1 MSGRGGHGTQ
11 GLHTRP
17 DPATTIA
24 GAPSE
29 CTAGLRVSPRA
40 APASVARS
48 DGEGLGRLRVFGD
61 MSPWIS
67 DLYLRSQTDA
77 RLLSL
82 TRDGHGRAFATLAE
96 RYRAELL
103 AHARRLS
110 STGNAEDLLQQTLL
124 SAFAALNR
132 GAEVGH
138 TRGWLHAILRH
149 AAIRARA
156 PVEASLELASQTG
169 EAPDALLDARADVRL
184 VLSALDALPARQRE
198 ALVGSTVQGLSR
210 AELATT
216 LGVSEGAVRQL
227 VHRARSAVRTA
238 ITSLT
243 PYPVVRWLTGPAG
256 SAPAGPPEVMIASG
270 AAGAGGVVAKL
281 GIVAA
286 AGAIAA
292 SGLAAGH
299 HGSPRHM
306 HAPRPAPVGS
316 RTATT
321 VAASARAGADPR
333 VTAASAGEFVAVS
346 PGDAPRVTVPA
357 RAAGRGGVR
366 ATPGDGSGLGPGG
379 SSAHPGRGQS
389 VSGESRDGSRDG
401 SDGSPGAGT
410 TTGRDGGS
418 SGGSGDG
425 SGGGSGNGT
434 SPPLG
439 GEEGS
444 RGSAAIGSPGGSGAP
459 GAESG
464 GATTTTGPS
473 PSVPAATTASDTG
486 AGSGDGGWTNGGGSA
501 SAAPGSAAGA
511 DGG

>member
-1 MSGRGGHGTQ
+1 
-11 GLHTRP
+11 
-17 DPATTIA
+17 
-24 GAPSE
+24 
-29 CTAGLRVSPRA
+29 
-40 APASVARS
+40 
-48 DGEGLGRLRVFGD
+48 LGRLRVCGD

-156 PVEASLELASQTG
+156 PVEASLELAAQTG
-169 EAPDALLDARADVRL
+169 EAPDAMLDARADVRL

-210 AELATT
+210 AELAAT

-227 VHRARSAVRTA
+227 VHRARGAVRTA

-256 SAPAGPPEVMIASG
+256 SAPAGPPEVMIATG

-306 HAPRPAPVGS
+306 HAPRPAPVRS

-366 ATPGDGSGLGPGG
+366 ATPGDGSGLGPGR

-401 SDGSPGAGT
+401 SDGSLGSPGT
-410 TTGRDGGS
+410 SSTTGRDG
-418 SGGSGDG
+418 G

-439 GEEGS
+439 GEERS

-473 PSVPAATTASDTG
+473 ASAPAATTASDTG

-501 SAAPGSAAGA
+501 SAAPGSATGA
-511 DGG
+511 DGGQTATTSTTSTGSRDLLPLAGSSLATDH